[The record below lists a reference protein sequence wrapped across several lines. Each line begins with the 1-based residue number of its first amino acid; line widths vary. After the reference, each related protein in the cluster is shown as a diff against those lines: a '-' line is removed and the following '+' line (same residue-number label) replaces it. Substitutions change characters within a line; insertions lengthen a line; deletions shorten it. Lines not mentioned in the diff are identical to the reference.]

1 MSQQVIIDDLH
12 AINFTLKNQL
22 AASEKRFQD
31 LLTIWDRKANQKYDE
46 RALLDSR
53 RQLSKA
59 AEENAILKT
68 ILKFKRAKDPGV
80 VLTDSETEKEL
91 GYITNR
97 LKMTFE
103 FNRTVDFEIPNH
115 INPNSETEYLLFMA
129 VSRVEASNADVQLSL
144 RAVKDFK
151 PLNLLRAMMSSALD
165 NWIFENNWPRFD
177 RRSCIKL
184 QGYRE
189 LIFLLEGTF
198 ETP

>member
-1 MSQQVIIDDLH
+1 MSQQAIIDDLH

-31 LLTIWDRKANQKYDE
+31 LLTIWDKTTNQKPDE
-46 RALLDSR
+46 RALSDCR

-59 AEENAILKT
+59 AEENASLKA
-68 ILKFKRAKDPGV
+68 ILKFKRVKDPGV
-80 VLTDSETEKEL
+80 VITDSETKKEL

-115 INPNSETEYLLFMA
+115 VNPNSETEHLLYMA
-129 VSRVEASNADVQLSL
+129 VSRVEASNANVQLSL

-151 PLNLLRAMMSSALD
+151 PLNLLRAMMSSALR

-177 RRSCIKL
+177 CHSCIKL

-189 LIFLLEGTF
+189 LISLLEGTF
-198 ETP
+198 